1 MNPRSRHYRV
11 EIQADTEGTLECR
24 LEGTELLHFGVH
36 TFPHGLS
43 QQRLVAEGERFVIAL
58 IETFAPHLFVI
69 EQTRYARS
77 RRSARLHGFVA
88 VIQRLAERRG
98 LVALAY
104 LPAIVKYAMIGDEAA
119 SRRHVAEMLVR
130 QGYPD
135 LAKYLATDL
144 RTKERYW
151 EKMFHAVALGL
162 TGYEEVSRQKVLKSF
177 RITLPP

>member
-1 MNPRSRHYRV
+1 MNPRSRPYRV
-11 EIQADTEGTLECR
+11 DIQADAEGTLECR

-43 QQRLVAEGERFVIAL
+43 QQRLVEGERFVIAL

-88 VIQRLAERRG
+88 VMQRLAERRG

-104 LPAIVKYAMIGDEAA
+104 LPAIVKYAMIGAEAA
-119 SRRHVAEMLVR
+119 SRRQVAEMLVR

-135 LAKYLATDL
+135 LAKYRATDL

-162 TGYEEVSRQKVLKSF
+162 TGYEEVGRQKVLKSF